1 MIVPVILS
9 GGSGTRLWPL
19 SRKLHPKQ
27 FIDLVNDTTLF
38 QDTILRLP
46 KDTSNPLIICNEE
59 HRFLAAE
66 QLRQINKESN
76 GIILEP
82 IGKNTAPAIALA
94 ALKFVNYGEDPLLLV
109 LSADHLIQDTDTFH
123 QSIKIAEKLAKGN
136 KLVTF
141 GIVPDKAETGYG
153 YIQAQPENVE
163 SSMMNVECFKEK
175 PNLKLAEEY
184 LKENSTLKAKNLPL
198 AWYWNSGMFMFK
210 ASVYLNELEKFEP
223 EILNACKKS
232 CQTEY
237 KDKDFIRLNNDEF
250 LKCPE
255 QSVDYAVM
263 EKTNNSVVIPLDAN
277 WGDIGSWDALWNA
290 KIKDQ
295 NGNVSEGDVILDEV
309 KNTYTYSSNRL
320 VSAIGVSDLVIVD
333 TQDALLV
340 ADKKHSQNIKNIV
353 NQLKNDGRSEA
364 DNHRKVFRPWGYYD
378 SIDADDGFQVK
389 RILVNPGAKLS
400 LQKHQ
405 HRAEHWV
412 VVKGIAKIT
421 CGDKV
426 FELKANQ
433 SAYIPKGEVHR
444 LENQEKI
451 NLEIIEIQT
460 GDYLGE
466 DDIIRLEDDYQR
478 N

>member
-1 MIVPVILS
+1 MIVPIILS

-46 KDTSNPLIICNEE
+46 KYVANPLIICNEE

-94 ALKFVNYGEDPLLLV
+94 ALKFINNGEDPLLLV
-109 LSADHLIQDTDTFH
+109 LSADHLIQNINTFH
-123 QSIKIAEKLAKGN
+123 QSIKIAEKLAEKD

-153 YIQAQPENVE
+153 YIKANIDNTADYYKIQ
-163 SSMMNVECFKEK
+163 SFTEK
-175 PNLKLAEEY
+175 PNQEDAQKY
-184 LKENSTLKAKNLPL
+184 LDSGNYL
-198 AWYWNSGMFMFK
+198 WNSGMFMFK
-210 ASVYLNELEKFEP
+210 ASVYLQELEKFEP
-223 EILNACKKS
+223 EILTSCKKS

-250 LKCPE
+250 RQCPE
-255 QSVDYAVM
+255 QSIDYGVM
-263 EKTNNSVVIPLDAN
+263 EHTEGAMVVPLDAN
-277 WGDIGSWDALWNA
+277 WSDIGSWDALWNA
-290 KIKDQ
+290 KNKDK

-309 KNTYTYSSNRL
+309 KNTYAYSSNRL
-320 VSAIGVSDLVIVD
+320 VSVIGVSDLVIID

-340 ADKKHSQNIKNIV
+340 ADKKYSQNIKNIV
-353 NQLKNDGRSEA
+353 NQLKQDSRPEA

-378 SIDADDGFQVK
+378 SIDADNGFQVK

-400 LQKHQ
+400 LQKHE

-412 VVKGIAKIT
+412 VVKGVAKVT
-421 CGDKV
+421 CGEKT
-426 FELKANQ
+426 FSLKENQ
-433 SAYIPKGEVHR
+433 STYIPKGEVHR
-444 LENQEKI
+444 LENQEGVD
-451 NLEIIEIQT
+451 LEIIEIQT